1 MMLTVLLVPIL
12 FAFQPLLQN
21 PSAAGDNS
29 PVVATYFRWFKD
41 RQAAEKAVM
50 PARVPQQPT
59 IEPNNSIGRK
69 QREDGKAPERD
80 PNLDKLETRSA
91 SLDRIAEESSE
102 TPRVDGFTYEVKFKN
117 LETKQAKTVFWE
129 YQFKDSANT
138 ENTSHRRFVCGVKIK
153 PGKDELVQVF
163 STIGPFSVIDL
174 KSLKEGSGRQFDESI
189 IIDRIE
195 YEDGSVWQRKG
206 WNFDEAKFT
215 VTTRDRSRVCRSF

>member
-1 MMLTVLLVPIL
+1 MLILLLLPIL
-12 FAFQPLLQN
+12 FVYQPLRQN
-21 PSAAGDNS
+21 PAAASENS

-50 PARVPQQPT
+50 PSRVPQQPT
-59 IEPNNSIGRK
+59 IEPTNSIGRK

-91 SLDRIAEESSE
+91 ALDQIGEQSIES
-102 TPRVDGFTYEVKFKN
+102 PRVDGFTYEVKFKN
-117 LETKQAKTVFWE
+117 LETKQTKTVFWE
-129 YQFKDSANT
+129 YQFKDPAKA
-138 ENTSHRRFVCGVKIK
+138 ENTSSRRFVCGVKIK

-163 STIGPFSVIDL
+163 STIGPFSVIDV
-174 KSLKEGSGRQFDESI
+174 KSLKKGSGKQFDESV

-195 YEDGSVWQRKG
+195 YEDGSFWQRKD

-215 VTTRDRSRVCRSF
+215 LTRRDRSRVCRSF